1 MISYN
6 QKYSFRIIVFDH
18 SIYLDLNMF
27 DFISVA
33 INWASYVIWSNKFL
47 YPFCQ
52 TPKPWLN
59 VCFNGVPGQNHGN
72 PNSRSTLFAQNLV
85 SDSVPVWFLSNQIT
99 IKARLK
105 SKGSK
110 WLNYFFHLRKQPFKE
125 RFHKS
130 KWSECRFSRKWG
142 QRHII

>member
-59 VCFNGVPGQNHGN
+59 VCFNGVPGQSHGN
-72 PNSRSTLFAQNLV
+72 PNSRSTLFARNLV
-85 SDSVPVWFLSNQIT
+85 SNNSVLVLSNQIT

-105 SKGSK
+105 SNELKL
-110 WLNYFFHLRKQPFKE
+110 LNYFFHLRKQPFKE
-125 RFHKS
+125 RFYQS
-130 KWSECRFSRKWG
+130 KRSDCRFSRKWE
-142 QRHII
+142 QRHTI